1 MKANTGSAMKPNRF
15 QTDSRIAFGFTGTI
29 ATELSRGG
37 VGHINESA
45 RICIRFC
52 RLTIRAFVQQVPGTS
67 NYRMKGMRRRSR
79 RKGVLSV
86 CDE

>member
-1 MKANTGSAMKPNRF
+1 MKANTGSAMKPNSL
-15 QTDSRIAFGFTGTI
+15 QADSGIAFGFTRTI
-29 ATELSRGG
+29 STELSRDDI
-37 VGHINESA
+37 GHINESA
-45 RICIRFC
+45 RICVRFC
-52 RLTIRAFVQQVPGTS
+52 RLTIRAFVQQVPDTS